1 MLQDLVAC
9 GCMCV
14 RAWFFSASRALAM
27 SSARNRFTAMRHDL
41 SFSEHQTEIEAA
53 TLAHAFSGHHGHR
66 VHGRSEPLLCLLLIF
81 LIPLLQRRLSDT
93 SATTISAGHELDKK
107 VQQKAQIRRQAHVV
121 PVVVDHLCDAPHE
134 RVELLLV
141 RGNLREKGASVSLG
155 LNRDPGR
162 RHTSNAITSAQCAKR
177 RNIATERQRACEATH
192 KHCEQHAHYLELL
205 HCALVKHLGAARV
218 GGWAGGGR
226 LGRASSGC
234 GLLLLSSTLVATTTC
249 RLLRVVLQQVLAT
262 C

>member
-1 MLQDLVAC
+1 MYVC
-9 GCMCV
+9 H
-14 RAWFFSASRALAM
+14 SASIKPRSKPPPSPTHFLVTTAIEPTAEANHSCVSCSY
-27 SSARNRFTAMRHDL
+27 SSYPCSNA
-41 SFSEHQTEIEAA
+41 
-53 TLAHAFSGHHGHR
+53 
-66 VHGRSEPLLCLLLIF
+66 
-81 LIPLLQRRLSDT
+81 DT